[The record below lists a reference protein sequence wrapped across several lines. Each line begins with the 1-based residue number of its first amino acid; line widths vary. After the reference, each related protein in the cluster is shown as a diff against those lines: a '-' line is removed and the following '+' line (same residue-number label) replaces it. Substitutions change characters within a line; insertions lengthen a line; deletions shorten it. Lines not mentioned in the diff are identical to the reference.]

1 MIQFIGID
9 LGQKGALTVQRK
21 IPGSKIRITIY
32 PFWDRHGG
40 TRQRTLMDHEFIKLF
55 ETVLSNGESYVAIE
69 HPIFMPMNG
78 KKAIA
83 SIHEA
88 FGLVKGICMAF
99 GADHFWFPKPRE
111 WKAVV
116 NAPGNDKSKMTKIA
130 ARICT
135 SQHLNDLTSDSVL
148 ISEACRLHF
157 QTSKF

>member
-21 IPGSKIRITIY
+21 IPGSKLKITIH
-32 PFWDRHGG
+32 PFWHRHDG
-40 TRQRTLMDHEFIKLF
+40 TRQRTLLDHEIATLL
-55 ETVLSNGESYVAIE
+55 ENTLSKGQSYVCIE

-83 SIHEA
+83 SIHEN
-88 FGLVKGICMAF
+88 FGLMKGLCLAY
-99 GADHFWFPKPRE
+99 GADHFWYPKPRE
-111 WKAVV
+111 WKTLV

-130 ARICT
+130 SRICT
-135 SQHLNDLTSDSVL
+135 SPELNDLTSDSVL